1 MPVKKTTKKTVAPKV
16 KTKVSKLYYYRMMFD
31 DNEKKNYMK
40 SSLTRKQVERYM
52 KAYEKA
58 NQRFVNTEFV
68 QYLKKYDKKA
78 EIIEISDM
86 SY

>member
-1 MPVKKTTKKTVAPKV
+1 MPVKKTTKKAVVPKAKPKV
-16 KTKVSKLYYYRMMFD
+16 LKLYYYRMMFD

-40 SSLTRKQVERYM
+40 STLTRKQIERYM

-58 NQRFVNTEFV
+58 NQKFINTEFV

>member
-1 MPVKKTTKKTVAPKV
+1 MPVKKTNKTSPVAKAKPKA
-16 KTKVSKLYYYRMMFD
+16 SKLYYYRMMFD

-58 NQRFVNTEFV
+58 NQKFINTEFV
-68 QYLKKYDKKA
+68 KYLKKYDKKA

>member
-1 MPVKKTTKKTVAPKV
+1 MPVKKTNKKPAST
-16 KTKVSKLYYYRMMFD
+16 KTKPKALKLYYYRMMFD

-40 SSLTRKQVERYM
+40 STLTRKQIERYM

-58 NQRFVNTEFV
+58 NQKFVNTEFV
-68 QYLKKYDKKA
+68 QFLKKYDKKA

>member
-1 MPVKKTTKKTVAPKV
+1 MPVKKTTKKAVTVKAKPKA
-16 KTKVSKLYYYRMMFD
+16 SKLYYYRMMFD

-40 SSLTRKQVERYM
+40 STLTHKQIERYI
-52 KAYEKA
+52 KAYEKT
-58 NQRFVNTEFV
+58 NQKFVNTEFV

>member
-1 MPVKKTTKKTVAPKV
+1 MPVKKSITKTAALKPKA
-16 KTKVSKLYYYRMMFD
+16 KASKLYYYRMMFD

-40 SSLTRKQVERYM
+40 STLTRKQIERYM

-58 NQRFVNTEFV
+58 NQKFVNTEFV
-68 QYLKKYDKKA
+68 QFLKKYDKKA

>member
-1 MPVKKTTKKTVAPKV
+1 MPVKTTKKTAAAKV
-16 KTKVSKLYYYRMMFD
+16 KPKTKKLYYYRMMFN

-40 SSLTRKQVERYM
+40 STLTRKQVERYM
-52 KAYEKA
+52 KSYEKA
-58 NQRFVNTEFV
+58 NQKFINTEFV
-68 QYLKKYDKKA
+68 NFLKKYDKKA

>member
-1 MPVKKTTKKTVAPKV
+1 MPVKKTTKKAVTTKAKP
-16 KTKVSKLYYYRMMFD
+16 KVSKLYYYRMMFD

-40 SSLTRKQVERYM
+40 STLTRKQVERYM

-58 NQRFVNTEFV
+58 NQKFINTEFV

>member
-1 MPVKKTTKKTVAPKV
+1 MPAKKSGTKTVELKPKS
-16 KTKVSKLYYYRMMFD
+16 KASKLYYYRMMFD

-40 SSLTRKQVERYM
+40 CTLTRKQLERYM
-52 KAYEKA
+52 KIYEKT
-58 NQRFVNTEFV
+58 NQRFINTEFV
-68 QYLKKYDKKA
+68 QFLKKYDKKA

>member
-1 MPVKKTTKKTVAPKV
+1 MPVKKTAKKVIVPKA
-16 KTKVSKLYYYRMMFD
+16 KPKVSKLYYYRMMFD

-40 SSLTRKQVERYM
+40 SSLTRKQIERYM

-58 NQRFVNTEFV
+58 NQKFINTEFV

>member
-1 MPVKKTTKKTVAPKV
+1 MPIKKTTKTALTAKAKPKA
-16 KTKVSKLYYYRMMFD
+16 SKLYYYRMMFD

-58 NQRFVNTEFV
+58 NQKFVNTEFV
-68 QYLKKYDKKA
+68 QYLKKYDRKA

>member
-1 MPVKKTTKKTVAPKV
+1 MPVKKSSKNIPAQKPKV
-16 KTKVSKLYYYRMMFD
+16 KASKLYYYRMMFD

-40 SSLTRKQVERYM
+40 SALTRKQIERYM

-58 NQRFVNTEFV
+58 NQKFINTEFV
-68 QYLKKYDKKA
+68 QFLKKYDKKA

>member
-1 MPVKKTTKKTVAPKV
+1 
-16 KTKVSKLYYYRMMFD
+16 MMFD

-58 NQRFVNTEFV
+58 NQKFVNTEFV
-68 QYLKKYDKKA
+68 QYLKKYDRKA

>member
-1 MPVKKTTKKTVAPKV
+1 MPVKKTIKKVTATKV
-16 KTKVSKLYYYRMMFD
+16 KPKTSKLYYYRMMFD

-40 SSLTRKQVERYM
+40 SSLTHKQIEKYI
-52 KAYEKA
+52 KAYEKV
-58 NQRFVNTEFV
+58 NQKFVNTEFV

>member
-1 MPVKKTTKKTVAPKV
+1 MPVKKTTKKAVTAKAKPKA
-16 KTKVSKLYYYRMMFD
+16 SKLYYYRMMFD

-40 SSLTRKQVERYM
+40 STLTHKQIERYI
-52 KAYEKA
+52 KAYEKV
-58 NQRFVNTEFV
+58 NQKFVNTEFV

>member
-1 MPVKKTTKKTVAPKV
+1 MPVKKTTKKVLTAKAKPKA
-16 KTKVSKLYYYRMMFD
+16 SKLYYYRMMFD

-40 SSLTRKQVERYM
+40 SALTHKQIEKYI
-52 KAYEKA
+52 KAYEKV
-58 NQRFVNTEFV
+58 NQKFVNTEFV

>member
-1 MPVKKTTKKTVAPKV
+1 MPVKKTTKKALTVKAKPK
-16 KTKVSKLYYYRMMFD
+16 TSKLYYYRMMFD

-40 SSLTRKQVERYM
+40 STLTHKQIERYI
-52 KAYEKA
+52 KAYEKV
-58 NQRFVNTEFV
+58 NQQFVNTEFV